1 MQFKIYNFTT
11 GQTMFIIMSK
21 KNWQMNH
28 QVYRGQFECPGE
40 NTGKIEEEVTEIDKT
55 GEKNVTTGSDKIKVY

>member
-1 MQFKIYNFTT
+1 
-11 GQTMFIIMSK
+11 MSK

-28 QVYRGQFECPGE
+28 QVYQGQFECPGE

-55 GEKNVTTGSDKIKVY
+55 GEKNVATGSDKIKVY